1 MVENERRDL
10 LPALLLASL
19 GHGHCGVRAGRGRQ
33 APQAAL
39 NATADW
45 LLTKEV
51 RRKGDWSVKRPD
63 VEPSGWDFE
72 FANEFYPDIDDTAM
86 VLLELLTRTSQQQRG
101 AGRVREARGELAARH
116 AVARTAAGRHSTWT
130 TTGSL

>member
-1 MVENERRDL
+1 MRWAN
-10 LPALLLASL
+10 
-19 GHGHCGVRAGRGRQ
+19 RAC

-39 NATADW
+39 NRMADW

-63 VEPSGWDFE
+63 VEPSGWYFE

-86 VLLELLTRTSQQQRG
+86 VLLSLLHARASNPG
-101 AGRVREARGELAARH
+101 APGSLHEARRKLADRD
-116 AVARTAAGRHSTWT
+116 AVERWRVGRFRCR
-130 TTGSL
+130 